1 MTKYQL
7 QCQWTCPEKG
17 QVGRKNIKP
26 YPSLK
31 ILYKGDKMQIPAA
44 KVYFPEEDRKVLLG
58 KVDEI
63 LATGQLTLGKYNR
76 QFEEEFARYV
86 GTEYA
91 VAVNSGTS
99 ALEIILRALNID
111 GHSVIVPTNTF
122 FATPAAVIHAGGKVI
137 FADIADNLCLDP
149 ESMENNLRADTKAV
163 IIVHIGGV
171 IPPQI
176 TRIKEIC
183 QAQGIFLIEDA
194 AHAQGSTLLGQK
206 AGSFGTAAAFSFY
219 PTKVM
224 TSGEGGM
231 ITTNDEKLYERVRIF
246 RDQGKSGFERNL
258 HVELGYNWRMSEIH
272 AVVGL
277 HQFRCLEEF
286 IAQRKKIARLYDEG
300 LKEVNGLTP
309 VQIAAGSESN
319 YYKYV
324 TFLDNGIDRGALKKE
339 LKEKYTVSL
348 SGEVYEI
355 PCHLQ
360 PIFKE
365 LGNEGDFP
373 VAEDLCRRMIC
384 LPISAVT
391 TEPEA
396 EYVISSLR
404 TALR

>member
-1 MTKYQL
+1 
-7 QCQWTCPEKG
+7 
-17 QVGRKNIKP
+17 
-26 YPSLK
+26 
-31 ILYKGDKMQIPAA
+31 
-44 KVYFPEEDRKVLLG
+44 
-58 KVDEI
+58 
-63 LATGQLTLGKYNR
+63 
-76 QFEEEFARYV
+76 V

-99 ALEIILRALNID
+99 ALEIILRALDIE

-149 ESMENNLRADTKAV
+149 ESIEKNIREDTKAV
-163 IIVHIGGV
+163 IVVHIGGTV
-171 IPPQI
+171 PPQL

-194 AHAQGSTLLGQK
+194 AHAHGSNLLDQK
-206 AGSFGTAAAFSFY
+206 AGSFGIAAAFSFY

-231 ITTNDEKLYERVRIF
+231 ITTNDGKLYHRARIF

-272 AVVGL
+272 AVIGL
-277 HQFRCLEEF
+277 YQFRRLEEF
-286 IAQRKKIARLYDEG
+286 IAQRRKIAQFYDEE
-300 LKEVNGLTP
+300 LKGVNGLTP
-309 VQIAAGSESN
+309 VRIPSGSESN
-319 YYKYV
+319 YYKYAV
-324 TFLDNGIDRGALKKE
+324 FLNKGIDRDSLKKK
-339 LKEKYTVSL
+339 LKEKYGVGL

-360 PIFKE
+360 PVFKG
-365 LGNEGDFP
+365 LGNKGDFP

-384 LPISAVT
+384 LPISAVM
-391 TEPEA
+391 TEREA
-396 EYVISSLR
+396 EYVID
-404 TALR
+404 ALRKALR